1 MTSKT
6 VACLA
11 GDGVGPELM
20 AAATRALD
28 GVAKLHGWSLDD
40 VHLPFAGEGVT
51 RSGHPLPAET
61 RAGYR
66 EADAILVA
74 SSAEPA
80 LEGVKADLQLAWRVA
95 GIHLG
100 PGNDLVVAA
109 PVGDWAN
116 EIAVERAFAC
126 AGARRGRI
134 LAVGESRDWRMAVER
149 ARGRHDGLE
158 VEQAGLG
165 ETQIRLRER
174 PGELD
179 VIVTEAQLHWGI
191 VDAAAHFAGAQ
202 ASVAH
207 AWLSDEGPGVFAP
220 GSSEADDVAGFGV
233 VDPTGMLLTASLL
246 LAEGLESRASSRTL
260 ERAVGEATTR
270 GDGAAR
276 RDTRS
281 FTDAVIELLPQAR
294 TDVDHFDEVWR

>member
-1 MTSKT
+1 MNT

-28 GVAKLHGWSLDD
+28 RVAKLHGWALDD

-66 EADAILVA
+66 SVDAILVA

-80 LEGVKADLQLAWRVA
+80 LEGIKADLQLAWRAA

-100 PGNDLVVAA
+100 VGLDLVVAG
-109 PVGDWAN
+109 PVGEWAN
-116 EIAVERAFAC
+116 EIAVARAFAC
-126 AGARRGRI
+126 AAARRGRI
-134 LAVGESRDWRMAVER
+134 LTVGDSSDFRAAVD
-149 ARGRHDGLE
+149 RGRSDFDGLE
-158 VEQAGLG
+158 VEAAGLG
-165 ETQIRLRER
+165 ETLVRLRDR
-174 PGELD
+174 PESLD
-179 VIVTEAQLHWGI
+179 VILTEAQLFSGL

-202 ASVAH
+202 ASVAQ
-207 AWLSDEGPGVFAP
+207 AWLPDEGPGVFAP
-220 GSSEADDVAGFGV
+220 GSSEADDIAGFGV

-246 LAEGLESRASSRTL
+246 LAEGLERRTSSRTL
-260 ERAVGEATTR
+260 ERAVGAAHR
-270 GDGAAR
+270 RGAA

-281 FTDAVIELLPQAR
+281 FTDAVLELLPQAR